1 MKSRTVM
8 AVVLGSAFLLQ
19 SCLLSAKEQPK
30 TSGPE
35 KHYRLEW
42 GDLAGMIADQKVSM
56 VLPDAAHLQGRVLG
70 VEPEALVLD
79 ITKTSDRR
87 AHPKGHASIPRAS
100 VSVLR
105 LTKPGGHVWQIVG
118 GTLGTV
124 GGLVLGV
131 FVAAYGLSNSA
142 GEAAVGAVI
151 LGSAAIGGAA
161 GWWGGRVS
169 DRRVIV
175 ITVVPESPQGA
186 KPAGAGVSENRGEQ

>member
-1 MKSRTVM
+1 MSSRQLV
-8 AVVLGSAFLLQ
+8 AVAACFVFLLQ
-19 SCLLSAKEQPK
+19 SGPLSAKEQPK
-30 TSGPE
+30 KSGPE
-35 KHYRLEW
+35 KQYRLQW
-42 GDLAGMIADQKVSM
+42 GDLAGMIAAQKVSM
-56 VLPDAAHLQGRVLG
+56 VLPDAAHLQGRVLA

-118 GTLGTV
+118 GTLGTI
-124 GGLVLGV
+124 GGMALGTLVVL
-131 FVAAYGLSNSA
+131 AAD
-142 GEAAVGAVI
+142 GEDT
-151 LGSAAIGGAA
+151 AIGLGAGIAVAGGVA

-175 ITVVPESPQGA
+175 ITVVPESP
-186 KPAGAGVSENRGEQ
+186 PAVGPPR

>member
-1 MKSRTVM
+1 MKSRKVTTVL
-8 AVVLGSAFLLQ
+8 LGLVFLLPG
-19 SCLLSAKEQPK
+19 CPLSAKEQPK

-42 GDLAGMIADQKVSM
+42 GDLAGMIRDEKVSM
-56 VLPDAAHLQGRVLG
+56 VLPDAAHLQGRVLA

-118 GTLGTV
+118 GTLGSV
-124 GGLVLGV
+124 GGLVLGALV
-131 FVAAYGLSNSA
+131 AYGA
-142 GEAAVGAVI
+142 GANNAAAVGGII
-151 LGSAAIGGAA
+151 LGSAAIGGVA

-169 DRRVIV
+169 DRKVIV